1 VTLPWTCPRCM
12 GPVEPPG
19 LMNSA
24 WRCGRHGEV
33 LPLQIHGQPTSPLIH
48 AQARSAQVPVW
59 LPWPLP
65 AGWVVTGFA
74 RAGDERSG
82 VQATALAC
90 SGPAPLG
97 GQGELVLVAEEP
109 GVGLGACFAGLEHAD
124 PGATMLRSAS
134 TAKVTARGRPT
145 AMWAVGEHLDDRA
158 AYIGEAEGLWLWAIL
173 WPADA
178 GHLLADDLSVVDLRD
193 EAATFDLPC
202 GALSPR
208 LTSP

>member
-1 VTLPWTCPRCM
+1 MTPDRVCPRCF
-12 GPVEPPG
+12 GSVRPPG
-19 LMNSA
+19 LMSSA
-24 WRCGRHGEV
+24 WQCEQHGDV
-33 LPLQIHGQPTSPLIH
+33 LPLQSPMQPRSDLLH
-48 AQARSAQVPVW
+48 AHAATAEVPVW

-65 AGWVVTGFA
+65 IGWVVTGLA

-82 VQATALAC
+82 VRATALAC

-109 GVGLGACFAGLEHAD
+109 GIGLGACFAGLDHAD
-124 PGATMLRSAS
+124 PGATMLRAAS
-134 TAKVTARGRPT
+134 SAKVTARGRPT
-145 AMWAVGEHLDDRA
+145 ALWAVGDHPDDRA
-158 AYIGEAEGLWLWAIL
+158 AFVGEAEGLWLWAVL